1 MTSRKK
7 IYIFQIIRFI
17 ALHKYKK
24 SSVYNYVVSLSQF
37 SLQISYIL
45 LSEREY
51 FDRNVWHILSKEN
64 IYTHKKRN
72 KVFFIITLRIDFE
85 AIYFIRLYAVIRTC
99 LKAAVKIERNLIF
112 FFFLVRSEYRD
123 ATLRKENIYS
133 YDDGFKEDISSSA
146 SVYPRREHDVYNEQM
161 YEILALFSVYFLF
174 FATADVNNDGQRKTR
189 RGIEKARAL
198 GEEKT

>member
-99 LKAAVKIERNLIF
+99 LKAAVKIEKNLIF

-133 YDDGFKEDISSSA
+133 YKVMDSKKISPA
-146 SVYPRREHDVYNEQM
+146 RRAC
-161 YEILALFSVYFLF
+161 I
-174 FATADVNNDGQRKTR
+174 R
-189 RGIEKARAL
+189 
-198 GEEKT
+198 EENTTYITNKCTKF